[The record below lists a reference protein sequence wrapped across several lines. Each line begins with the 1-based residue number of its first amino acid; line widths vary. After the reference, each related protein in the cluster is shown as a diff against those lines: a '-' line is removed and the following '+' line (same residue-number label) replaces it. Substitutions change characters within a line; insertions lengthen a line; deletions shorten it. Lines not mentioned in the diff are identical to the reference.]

1 MNILKIIVSW
11 TWRLTAA
18 GLAHAVGIV
27 LGGGLAVALGL
38 QPLRAPESVDA
49 GGGVLFLLYDGIAI
63 ALGLAAI
70 AGGLGGPRWRR
81 WLILGGFAFVVHG
94 VGSAIETRIFT
105 TLGASPAMVVS
116 RLVASFLCALV
127 VALLF
132 RSRTDAT
139 GTVDNAFARLSPARR
154 RRRWLLALLA
164 FPASYWIFGMMA
176 GPIVVPYY
184 ERLEYLV
191 IPPLS
196 TLLPVSFLRGTL
208 FLLVSIPIV
217 VYWRRSRGRLAVALG
232 LGYAAAL
239 GGLPLLLPSTFFPP
253 VVRWTHAV
261 EIISSALCYGLALA
275 WLLFEPPPAVE
286 TAESGLADDLPPG
299 SVRPRMGDTP

>member
-11 TWRLTAA
+11 TWRLASA
-18 GLAHAVGIV
+18 SLAHAVGFV

-38 QPLRAPESVDA
+38 QPLRAPEPVDA
-49 GGGVLFLLYDGIAI
+49 GGGVLLLLSGGITI

-70 AGGLGGPRWRR
+70 ACGLGGPRWRR
-81 WLILGGFAFVVHG
+81 WLILGGFAFVVHD

-105 TLGASPAMVVS
+105 TLGANPTLLVS
-116 RLVASFLCALV
+116 RLVASILCALV

-139 GTVDNAFARLSPARR
+139 GAVDNAFARLSPARR
-154 RRRWLLALLA
+154 SRRWLLALLA
-164 FPASYWIFGMMA
+164 FPAAYWIFGMMVA
-176 GPIVVPYY
+176 PIVVPYY
-184 ERLEYLV
+184 ERLEFLV
-191 IPPLS
+191 IPPPS
-196 TLLPVSFLRGTL
+196 TILLASFLRGTL

-217 VYWRRSRGRLAVALG
+217 VYWRRSRGRLAAALG

-239 GGLPLLLPSTFFPP
+239 GGLSLLLSSTFFPP

-261 EIISSALCYGLALA
+261 EIISSAFCYGLALA
-275 WLLFEPPPAVE
+275 WLLFEPAPAVE
-286 TAESGLADDLPPG
+286 TAESGLAADLPPD
-299 SVRPRMGDTP
+299 SVRPPMGDTP